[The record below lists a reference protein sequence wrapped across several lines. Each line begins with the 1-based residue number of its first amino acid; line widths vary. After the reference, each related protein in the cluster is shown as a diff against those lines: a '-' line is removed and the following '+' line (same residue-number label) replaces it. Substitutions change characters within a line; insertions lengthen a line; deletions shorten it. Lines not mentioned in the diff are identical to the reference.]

1 MGSSEPLCVPSST
14 WDEWVLLSLE
24 LQYTESCA
32 VVQPGVQW
40 TPFGNVAHIPKPAL
54 KDLLILQVQVGN
66 EILPLRVPAADCV
79 SL

>member
-1 MGSSEPLCVPSST
+1 M
-14 WDEWVLLSLE
+14 
-24 LQYTESCA
+24 ESCA